1 MYTRKRDVRVVGISL
16 LLFLIYSL
24 QGWTQELT
32 IKATDSSKPIEEGT
46 DYTYDKGVLTIK
58 TATPIAVTSNG
69 QKTSDRIIVP
79 AKTTAT
85 ITLNN
90 VNIESNYGGYDVPG
104 GPLCM
109 VDASVTLILEGEN
122 MLTSTRSYVPAISCY
137 RSSESHSSS
146 LRIKGPGSLEAI
158 GSSDADG
165 IGGYT
170 FVGSRPPG
178 EGDIT
183 IESGTLI
190 AKSDYCRGI
199 RGETVIVNGGVV
211 ECPLNGNKITVNSG
225 EISNK
230 ISGLNEVTINDG
242 KVTGTI
248 HSKMLNIKG
257 GLVIIISNAYC
268 LYGENIVISGGI
280 VILDGGKTDS
290 GMNYCIRG
298 TLSTSADHSTPGNA
312 YIFARY
318 QIEDNVIYDASKE
331 NEWSGVIFKGNEGKV
346 YGNPTL
352 PEGLMSIPSGATL
365 TIEADKTLTIGNKST
380 LLVEEG
386 SVAKSTIGP
395 GKIVNNG
402 TIVNNAGTIGL
413 QGTFTNEGT
422 YTDNGGN
429 FYELGGTVDG
439 KNSSQITTKE
449 GITISFDG
457 NTGNSEMVF
466 NLPSMQVIAKN
477 TGNPVK
483 PSETPVRAGYT
494 FKGWSESSNGNLISD
509 GNWSSITSTTD
520 KKLYALWK
528 YNTKLA
534 FNESSYSY
542 TYGGTVPTVTATV
555 NGAPSGVAPTGSI
568 SYSYYSDAECKNSI
582 STPTAVGTYY
592 VKATYPGDDNN
603 MKVETS
609 SAVTYTIEKKEL
621 TVNAGTITKVYDG
634 ETTVDLAALG
644 LNGVVSGDESNVSLN
659 KSDYSL
665 TYVSKEV
672 GTSINLTPTG
682 TLSLSGDKSGNYTLV
697 QPSGLTGAITAKEL
711 TITPTASQS
720 VYKDEIPAY
729 SVSGMVG
736 LEKAAFSGALGVNAE
751 SPKKV
756 TKGNLTLIDDNES
769 GFKAANYTWEL
780 SSADVEITVLDKTM
794 KDGIIEASSLT
805 TDWSKKKV
813 VLKAP
818 TGFRIAAVSSL
829 RSTLLDWK
837 DQIEIEK
844 EGNYDFECQLKRT
857 AGTMPAQT
865 VFIPIKLDNT
875 DPVVSIAI
883 NHLIVTVTLSDDLSG
898 LASCTYVWNNGGDKT
913 ETLITGNKTHSFTL
927 TAPSAGSYPLKVVL
941 TDQAGNETTYNGTVT
956 LTNPTTPVD
965 PPVGPSEPEETY
977 TVTLPAVEGAA
988 TDPAAGN
995 YEVTSWSDFGFLL
1008 TLDAAYSQSVPIV
1021 TTDRGETIEPRVSDG
1036 KYVIKRVRSNVS
1048 VSISGIVKNPDPVAN
1063 EEVSSPALRIYTA
1076 EGILCLDVPTAT
1088 EAWLITADGRLLRSL
1103 TLSPGLNRVYGLRQ
1117 GVYIVRLKDGTTR
1130 KVLIG

>member
-1 MYTRKRDVRVVGISL
+1 MYTRKRDVRVVGIFF

-24 QGWTQELT
+24 QGWAQERGLT
-32 IKATDSSKPIEEGT
+32 ITPTGSSQSITEGT
-46 DYTYDKGVLTIK
+46 DYTYESGLLT
-58 TATPIAVTSNG
+58 V
-69 QKTSDRIIVP
+69 KTSTPV
-79 AKTTAT
+79 T
-85 ITLNN
+85 ITSGGKETSDHIA
-90 VNIESNYGGYDVPG
+90 IEDETKATVTINDVYINYGSTIFDIKGN
-104 GPLCM
+104 
-109 VDASVTLILEGEN
+109 ASVTLKLMGINSFSLSDWDGCLICCESNSGKTASLTVEG
-122 MLTSTRSYVPAISCY
+122 T
-137 RSSESHSSS
+137 
-146 LRIKGPGSLEAI
+146 
-158 GSSDADG
+158 
-165 IGGYT
+165 
-170 FVGSRPPG
+170 
-178 EGDIT
+178 
-183 IESGTLI
+183 GTLI
-190 AKSDYCRGI
+190 AQKTVEGPDGYDASIGNRDNKDAGI
-199 RGETVIVNGGVV
+199 
-211 ECPLNGNKITVNSG
+211 ITINSG
-225 EISNK
+225 
-230 ISGLNEVTINDG
+230 
-242 KVTGTI
+242 
-248 HSKMLNIKG
+248 
-257 GLVIIISNAYC
+257 VIIIENRKRYYNAAAI
-268 LYGENIVISGGI
+268 GGNNGTITINGGIIMVNNMIREAISGSTIAISGGI
-280 VILDGGKTDS
+280 LNCESKIYGTTTITGNPFIIAREIDKTNQS
-290 GMNYCIRG
+290 
-298 TLSTSADHSTPGNA
+298 S
-312 YIFARY
+312 
-318 QIEDNVIYDASKE
+318 
-331 NEWSGVIFKGNEGKV
+331 WSGVIFEEDNGKV
-346 YGNPTL
+346 YGSPTL
-352 PEGLMSIPSGATL
+352 PDETLTIPSGKTL
-365 TIEADKTLTIGNKST
+365 TIEDGKTLTIGSNTT
-380 LLVEEG
+380 LLNEG
-386 SVAKSTIGP
+386 T
-395 GKIVNNG
+395 IVNNG
-402 TIVNNAGTIGL
+402 TIANSGVIGVKGTLTNNTTSNTKGTLYSLAGANLT
-413 QGTFTNEGT
+413 GTEPLTA
-422 YTDNGGN
+422 TD
-429 FYELGGTVDG
+429 DG
-439 KNSSQITTKE
+439 VLF
-449 GITISFDG
+449 SFDG
-457 NTGNSEMVF
+457 NAGSETAS
-466 NLPSMQVIAKN
+466 NLPPAQVKVKN
-477 TGNPVK
+477 TGYPVK
-483 PSETPVRAGYT
+483 PTETPVRAGYT
-494 FKGWSESSNGNLISD
+494 FSGWSESSTGSLISD

-555 NGAPSGVAPTGSI
+555 NGAPSGAAPTGSI

-603 MKVETS
+603 MKAETS
-609 SAVTYTIEKKEL
+609 SAVTYTIETKEL
-621 TVNAGTITKVYDG
+621 TVTGTITKVYDG
-634 ETTVDLAALG
+634 ETTVDLAGLG

-665 TYVSKEV
+665 TYASKEV

-682 TLSLSGDKSGNYTLV
+682 TLSLSGDKSGNYTLA

-711 TITPTASQS
+711 TVTPTASQS

-818 TGFRIAAVSSL
+818 TGFQIAAVSPL
-829 RSTLLDWK
+829 RSTVLDWK
-837 DQIEIEK
+837 DRIEIEK

-883 NHLIVTVTLSDDLSG
+883 NHLIVTVTLSDDMSG

-913 ETLITGNKTHSFTL
+913 EPLITGNKTHSFTL
-927 TAPSAGSYPLKVVL
+927 TAPSAGSYPLKIVL
-941 TDQAGNETTYNGTVT
+941 TDQAGNETTYNETVT

-965 PPVGPSEPEETY
+965 PPVGPSEPSETY

-1008 TLDAAYSQSVPIV
+1008 TLDAAYNQSAPIV
-1021 TTDRGETIEPRVSDG
+1021 TTDRGETIEPRAGDG
-1036 KYVIKRVRSNVS
+1036 KYIIKQVRSDVS
-1048 VSISGIVKNPDPVAN
+1048 VHISGIVKNPDPVAN

-1076 EGILCLDVPTAT
+1076 EGVLCLDVPTAT
-1088 EAWLITADGRLLRSL
+1088 EAWLITVDGRLLRSL

-1117 GVYIVRLKDGTTR
+1117 GVYIVRLKDGTAR
-1130 KVLIG
+1130 KVLIGK